1 MKYQKKALLL
11 MLVSTLTVAGVVA
24 QNNPFNLKACINYA
38 LENHPTSSIYQN
50 EVKISRQKTLEYIS
64 PYLPQVNAAYT
75 FDDNIIRQ
83 TSVIPAG
90 TFGNPD
96 DLKVQFGLQ
105 YNNNMFVQLDQAIF
119 DQTMMYAAPGIK
131 NTNKAADL
139 NVLKNNETL
148 IYNTAIAYYKVLI
161 SKEQESLLQQNH
173 KKFDDL
179 LKVLQLQYDKGALK
193 KIDLDR
199 VKVSTNNI
207 SSQLNVIHTNY
218 ELALNT
224 LKNAIGMQMNEAL
237 LIQDSVQYNMDVQ
250 MPETTTVNF
259 NNRLDYQILNTNIA
273 LQTVDMRRK
282 KTAFLPSLSFYARY
296 GGQSFNNDFVK
307 SFDNWFDYGSIGFK
321 LNVPLFSGLRRHSQ
335 YMQSKFTLD
344 NAKENLKITENQIQL
359 QQQNAQTQLFSSYTN
374 FSTNKLNLDL
384 AKEVFDNT
392 TLQYQLGAA
401 TLSDLLNADY
411 SYKEAQSNYIT
422 SMLNF
427 LLARLDYEKA
437 QGTLNTYINTLK

>member
-1 MKYQKKALLL
+1 MKYHKKIFQLL
-11 MLVSTLTVAGVVA
+11 MASTLTVGSLAA
-24 QNNPFNLKACINYA
+24 QSQPLDLKACINYA
-38 LENHPTSSIYQN
+38 LENHPTSTIYQN
-50 EVKISRQKTLEYIS
+50 EVRISRQKTLEYIS
-64 PYLPQVNAAYT
+64 PYLPQVNASYT
-75 FDDNIIRQ
+75 FDDNLKRQ

-90 TFGNPD
+90 TFGNPE
-96 DLKVQFGLQ
+96 DLKVQFGVQ
-105 YNNNMFVQLDQAIF
+105 YNNNMFVQVDQALF
-119 DQTMMYAAPGIK
+119 DQTMIYAAPGIK

-148 IYNTAIAYYKVLI
+148 IYNTAIAYYRVLI
-161 SKEQESLLQQNH
+161 SKEQESLLQQNYQ
-173 KKFDDL
+173 KFEDL

-199 VKVSTNNI
+199 VKVSTNNLN
-207 SSQLNVIHTNY
+207 SQLTVIRTNY

-224 LKNAIGMQMNEAL
+224 LKNAIGMEMNSAL
-237 LIQDSVQYNMDVQ
+237 SIQDSVAYNMDVQ
-250 MPETTTVNF
+250 MPETTTVNL
-259 NNRLDYQILNTNIA
+259 NNRLDYQIMNTNIA

-307 SFDNWFDYGSIGFK
+307 AFDNWFDYASIGLK

-344 NAKENLKITENQIQL
+344 NAKLNLKMTENQIQL
-359 QQQNAQTQLFSSYTN
+359 QQQNAQTQLYSSYTN
-374 FSTNKLNLDL
+374 FSTNQSNLAL

-422 SMLNF
+422 SLLNF
-427 LLARLDYEKA
+427 LVARLDHEKA
-437 QGTLNTYINTLK
+437 QGTLVTYINTLK